1 MFDFMR
7 PLVRTIVV
15 LGIMSAGMAAYADP
29 ITDAENWFNQIKTLK
44 GRFIQISD
52 DGAYAEGDVYL
63 KRPYWSRFDY
73 DEPLETVLITT
84 KIWLHVDEQDQEKLT
99 SYPISE
105 TPLGIL
111 FSENVKLSL
120 DGISTTATTKDGVVR
135 IALDKPTG
143 DDAGMLVLE
152 FSESHLNC
160 AAGLSPTA
168 PACKPWWHF
177 RIWKKIWLCPNG
189 YLCRP
194 IINNNTLTAIKTDQV
209 NSYENH
215 YMEY

>member
-1 MFDFMR
+1 MFNLMR
-7 PLVRTIVV
+7 PLVRAIIVF
-15 LGIMSAGMAAYADP
+15 GIMSAGMTAYADP

-152 FSESHLNC
+152 FSEKPFELRRWIITDS
-160 AAGLSPTA
+160 AGVQTVVAFQNLEKDMALSQRLFVP
-168 PACKPWWHF
+168 
-177 RIWKKIWLCPNG
+177 PN
-189 YLCRP
+189 Y
-194 IINNNTLTAIKTDQV
+194 QQ
-209 NSYENH
+209 
-215 YMEY
+215 